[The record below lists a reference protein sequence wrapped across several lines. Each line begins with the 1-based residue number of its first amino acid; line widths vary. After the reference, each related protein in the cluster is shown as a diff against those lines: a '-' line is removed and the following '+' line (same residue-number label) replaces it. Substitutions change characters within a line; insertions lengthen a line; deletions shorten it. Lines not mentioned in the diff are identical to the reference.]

1 MSIFGNKDHNG
12 VSLSAPWTTYV
23 HELEMM
29 LGDDPDISILYDE
42 TLREVKIY
50 VEGEKKA
57 RALAKLLN
65 SKVTFGNCTLTV
77 TVIFS
82 NNEENKDIL
91 DVFHDAFEGNPVFVR
106 TISAESPLGKHRF
119 VMLRNAVAQ
128 FYNDQMDDPFGNKSM
143 LYQEIAK
150 DIFDRDLA
158 VNYCTEPLVG
168 TAEEVEEDD
177 DLSNG

>member
-1 MSIFGNKDHNG
+1 MSISDSKDYNG
-12 VSLSAPWTTYV
+12 VSLSAPWTTYA

-42 TLREVKIY
+42 ALREVKIY
-50 VEGEKKA
+50 VDGEKKA
-57 RALAKLLN
+57 KALAKLLN

-82 NNEENKDIL
+82 NKEENKDIL
-91 DVFHDAFEGNPVFVR
+91 DFFHDAFEGNPVFVR

-119 VMLRNAVAQ
+119 VMLKNAVAQ

-150 DIFDRDLA
+150 DIFKKEFA
-158 VNYCTEPLVG
+158 VNFCTEPLVG
-168 TAEEVEEDD
+168 TAEEEND